1 MFHIHND
8 NSKPIMLVGNTQW
21 NMEVFNGINH
31 FRDVR
36 IISIEEFE
44 LLENKDDYQYF
55 CAGTDTSF
63 RKMVVDK
70 ITSLVDEP
78 NFPSFVSKS
87 VHAHPDFKVGKNCLV
102 CAFVSVSGPTVLKD
116 HCVISHFVQFTHVK
130 SVLEDYCYIGPYT
143 SIVDCHL
150 ARGTWCGHHCRFL
163 RAFTVE
169 WSQFSMNSRVLN
181 TTFKKSGTYKNN
193 RMIDEGNCLNHS
205 LKD

>member
-1 MFHIHND
+1 V
-8 NSKPIMLVGNTQW
+8 LVGNTQW

-55 CAGTDTSF
+55 CAGADTSF

-87 VHAHPDFKVGKNCLV
+87 VHAHPAFKVGKNCLV

-116 HCVISHFVQFTHVK
+116 HCVISHFVQFSHVK
-130 SVLEDYCYIGPYT
+130 SVLEDYCFIGPYT

-150 ARGTWCGHHCRFL
+150 GTGTWCGHHCMFL
-163 RAFTVE
+163 KIQTQP
-169 WSQFSMNSRVLN
+169 WSQFFMESRV
-181 TTFKKSGTYKNN
+181 TRHTFTESGTFKNTKKLRDDNSLTG
-193 RMIDEGNCLNHS
+193 S
-205 LKD
+205 LKT